1 MSNWVEL
8 RLSEI
13 TEINP
18 HEVLK
23 KGVDAKKVPMDKL
36 QPHYRDIPGFIIE
49 PYSGGAKFRN
59 GDTIMARITPCLEN
73 GKIAQVNILDE
84 NEVGF
89 GSTEY
94 IVFRAKDGIDPDFIY
109 YLVSSSLVK
118 EPAIKSMVGSSG
130 RQRVQTDVVQNLL
143 LKVPELKTQRVISS
157 TLKVLDDKIAENNRI
172 NHNLQQQAAAMFK
185 EWFIDNSDS
194 SSWQKGTFSDL
205 IKKTISGDWG
215 KDTPSGNNTEMVYC
229 IRGADIPEVRAG
241 NKGKMPIRYIPPKN
255 FTAKRLVDGDIV
267 VEISGGSPTQSTGR
281 AAVVS
286 DSLLARYDKG
296 MVCTNFCKALKPIAG
311 FSMYVFHYWQY
322 LYNLGVFFSYEN
334 GTTGIKNLDI
344 NGFLETESINIAP
357 VKLIEKFNTFCQ
369 SVNAKVYANGLEN
382 ERLAEI
388 RDMIL
393 PKLMSGEIS
402 VSEIEV

>member
-1 MSNWVEL
+1 MIS
-8 RLSEI
+8 
-13 TEINP
+13 T
-18 HEVLK
+18 
-23 KGVDAKKVPMDKL
+23 
-36 QPHYRDIPGFIIE
+36 DI
-49 PYSGGAKFRN
+49 KF
-59 GDTIMARITPCLEN
+59 GEFATFKY
-73 GKIAQVNILDE
+73 GKMPIKTKIK
-84 NEVGF
+84 EVGQYPIF
-89 GSTEY
+89 SGYRNVGYYDEFNVQKGQLIIVARGVGGTGDVKLTEEPCFLTNLSIAADIDCRIASPKFLYYYFSQKGLRYLDSGSAQSQITISDLE
-94 IVFRAKDGIDPDFIY
+94 
-109 YLVSSSLVK
+109 
-118 EPAIKSMVGSSG
+118 
-130 RQRVQTDVVQNLL
+130 
-143 LKVPELKTQRVISS
+143 KVIIQLPPLEDQLRIESC
-157 TLKVLDDKIAENNRI
+157 LGVLDDKFRENETI

-255 FTAKRLVDGDIV
+255 FTTKRLVDGDIV

>member
-172 NHNLQQQAAAMFK
+172 NHNLQQQLQALFDSWFK
-185 EWFIDNSDS
+185 RFEPFSQSKYESELGLIPEGWDIKDIYSIS
-194 SSWQKGTFSDL
+194 SIIYGAPFSSKLFNEEHKGTPIVRIRDLKNQNISTYTTEIHPKGYL
-205 IKKTISGDWG
+205 IKNGDIIVGMDGEFRPYIWGSGEAWLNQRVCVFEN
-215 KDTPSGNNTEMVYC
+215 KRP
-229 IRGADIPEVRAG
+229 
-241 NKGKMPIRYIPPKN
+241 KGKVFLFCSIKP
-255 FTAKRLVDGDIV
+255 
-267 VEISGGSPTQSTGR
+267 
-281 AAVVS
+281 
-286 DSLLARYDKG
+286 LL
-296 MVCTNFCKALKPIAG
+296 N
-311 FSMYVFHYWQY
+311 
-322 LYNLGVFFSYEN
+322 
-334 GTTGIKNLDI
+334 
-344 NGFLETESINIAP
+344 
-357 VKLIEKFNTFCQ
+357 LIEQTEVATTVIHIGKQDFDAFRIVMPPIEILNAFDDITAPMYEQ
-369 SVNAKVYANGLEN
+369 IVNIIMEN
-382 ERLAEI
+382 HRLSAL
-388 RDMIL
+388 RDTLL
-393 PKLMSGEIS
+393 PRLMSGEID
-402 VSEIEV
+402 VSEVKV

>member
-172 NHNLQQQAAAMFK
+172 NHNLQQQAAAIFAEWLNTCTDYSTIGDMSHNILDYSPLANEQIRLLNSSDITEGVFPVAPLVPNKGLKGHFK
-185 EWFIDNSDS
+185 KRF
-194 SSWQKGTFSDL
+194 KF
-205 IKKTISGDWG
+205 GDILYSEIRPRNHHYG
-215 KDTPSGNNTEMVYC
+215 FVLFDASNYIASTRLMV
-229 IRGADIPEVRAG
+229 IRAIENKVSPAMLYQYLLLPEVEAE
-241 NKGKMPIRYIPPKN
+241 
-255 FTAKRLVDGDIV
+255 FTAK
-267 VEISGGSPTQSTGR
+267 
-281 AAVVS
+281 
-286 DSLLARYDKG
+286 
-296 MVCTNFCKALKPIAG
+296 
-311 FSMYVFHYWQY
+311 
-322 LYNLGVFFSYEN
+322 
-334 GTTGIKNLDI
+334 
-344 NGFLETESINIAP
+344 TESRSGTFPQGNYADMASIQVPYSSIDSQATVSETLSQIRYTIAH
-357 VKLIEKFNTFCQ
+357 NQ
-369 SVNAKVYANGLEN
+369 LESQ
-382 ERLAEI
+382 RLAEV
-388 RDMIL
+388 RDALL
-393 PKLMSGEIS
+393 PKLMSGEID
-402 VSEIEV
+402 VSDIQL

>member
-49 PYSGGAKFRN
+49 PYSGGTKFRN

-172 NHNLQQQAAAMFK
+172 NHNLQQQAEALYKDYFVNFSATNGEIPLSWKKYILAEFLPVITGK
-185 EWFIDNSDS
+185 KNANIS
-194 SSWQKGTFSDL
+194 SEKGKYPFFSC
-205 IKKTISGDWG
+205 SQ
-215 KDTPSGNNTEMVYC
+215 
-229 IRGADIPEVRAG
+229 DIAWTDEYSFEGSAILVAG
-241 NKGKMPIRYIPPKN
+241 NGDFNVKWYDGKFEAYQRTYVLIPRN
-255 FTAKRLVDGDIV
+255 SRFTAWLYYAIK
-267 VEISGGSPTQSTGR
+267 
-281 AAVVS
+281 
-286 DSLLARYDKG
+286 
-296 MVCTNFCKALKPIAG
+296 
-311 FSMYVFHYWQY
+311 
-322 LYNLGVFFSYEN
+322 YNLNIITSAARGSVIKFITKGNLEDFSFYAPNSLSECDIIDTFTKINETIDMHTQEN
-334 GTTGIKNLDI
+334 Y
-344 NGFLETESINIAP
+344 
-357 VKLIEKFNTFCQ
+357 KLST
-369 SVNAKVYANGLEN
+369 L
-382 ERLAEI
+382 
-388 RDMIL
+388 RDTLL
-393 PKLMSGEIS
+393 PKLMSGEID
-402 VSEIEV
+402 VSEVEV